1 MISKV
6 IIDTPQDYKPKER
19 KYSDHNSFIIDINAK
34 TKHLEIVGKSV
45 WKLNEKTDWKNYK
58 ELLQNKIKLM
68 TGTQKIAQDTLKNSN
83 YSVKVKSKITHVN
96 TTSYYTQ
103 NTRHQHTIN
112 NGPTT

>member
-1 MISKV
+1 
-6 IIDTPQDYKPKER
+6 
-19 KYSDHNSFIIDINAK
+19 
-34 TKHLEIVGKSV
+34 
-45 WKLNEKTDWKNYK
+45 
-58 ELLQNKIKLM
+58 M